1 VKNDINV
8 SQDIVAM
15 ANTAYQKRRK
25 TQKESLRDGKD
36 LVKLNAEGAAVWA
49 EYEKKKIA
57 MLSQTREVML
67 KEA

>member
-15 ANTAYQKRRK
+15 ANTAYQKRRQ

-36 LVKLNAEGAAVWA
+36 MVKLNAEGVSVWP
-49 EYEKKKIA
+49 EFEKKKIA
-57 MLSQTREVML
+57 MLSQTREIML